1 VRTVVIALGLLL
13 AVSAA
18 EAGSF
23 TVTTTPEQDAAMIA
37 LLRKAN
43 AERETPMTAREFR
56 DYLVTQWLDK
66 LVTEAG
72 TQSTTSVREAWEK
85 ADQAKRDQVKSIL
98 GVQ

>member
-1 VRTVVIALGLLL
+1 MRTLLITLGLLL
-13 AVSAA
+13 AVSTV

-23 TVTTTPEQDAAMIA
+23 TITTTPEQDAAMIA
-37 LLRKAN
+37 LLRKTN
-43 AERETPMTAREFR
+43 AERPTPLTAKEFR
-56 DYLVTQWLDK
+56 DYLVSQWLDK

-85 ADQAKRDQVKSIL
+85 ADETTKGRVRTLL

>member
-1 VRTVVIALGLLL
+1 MRTVVIALGLLL

-23 TVTTTPEQDAAMIA
+23 TVTTTTEQDAAMVA
-37 LLRKAN
+37 LLRKTN
-43 AERETPMTAREFR
+43 AERPTPLTAKEYR
-56 DYLVTQWLDK
+56 DYLVAQWLDG
-66 LVTEAG
+66 LVTQAG

>member
-1 VRTVVIALGLLL
+1 LLL
-13 AVSAA
+13 DYS
-18 EAGSF
+18 SPF
-23 TVTTTPEQDAAMIA
+23 TVTTTPEQDAAMVT

-43 AERETPMTAREFR
+43 AEREAPMTAREFR

-85 ADQAKRDQVKSIL
+85 ADETTKGRVRTLL